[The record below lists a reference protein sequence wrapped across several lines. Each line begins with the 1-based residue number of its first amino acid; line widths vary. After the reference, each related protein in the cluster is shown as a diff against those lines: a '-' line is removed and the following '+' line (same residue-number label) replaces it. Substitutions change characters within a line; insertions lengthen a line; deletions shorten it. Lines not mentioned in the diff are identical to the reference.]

1 MLLKPFMLPSVLLLF
16 LSSDLLLLFSLLLL
30 PFSFPFPLPLPFLE
44 LFEILDVFTV
54 LVPLELMK
62 VSVMVR
68 VECEEDLE
76 DFEEDEEL

>member
-1 MLLKPFMLPSVLLLF
+1 MLPSVLLLF